1 MTDPIA
7 LGVRT
12 PRHSLPLLYPGQ
24 AQKEVFVNEALAR
37 LDALAQPVI
46 TSTLSAPPATHAAG
60 DTFLV
65 ADPAS
70 AEWTGQEGSLAISQD
85 THWEFQAP
93 YEGMRI
99 FDREQET
106 IRIWRGGWSLSPPIP
121 DPAGGTVVDDE
132 ARGAIAT
139 LLESLRA
146 LGILPAN

>member
-1 MTDPIA
+1 MP
-7 LGVRT
+7 
-12 PRHSLPLLYPGQ
+12 PGQ

-85 THWEFQAP
+85 THWEFQVP

-99 FDREQET
+99 FDRERGV
-106 IRIWRGGWSLSPPIP
+106 IRIRRGDWSLSPPIP
-121 DPAGGTVVDDE
+121 DPTGGTVVDDE

>member
-1 MTDPIA
+1 M
-7 LGVRT
+7 
-12 PRHSLPLLYPGQ
+12 HPGQ

-37 LDALAQPVI
+37 LDALAQPVV
-46 TSTLSAPPATHAAG
+46 TSTLSAPPAAHAAG

-99 FDREQET
+99 FDREQGA
-106 IRIWRGGWSLSPPIP
+106 IRIWRGGWSLPPPIP
-121 DPAGGTVVDDE
+121 DPTGGTVVDDE

>member
-1 MTDPIA
+1 M
-7 LGVRT
+7 
-12 PRHSLPLLYPGQ
+12 HPGQ

-37 LDALAQPVI
+37 LDALAQPVV
-46 TSTLSAPPATHAAG
+46 TSTLSAPPAAHAAG

-70 AEWTGQEGSLAISQD
+70 AEWTGQEGSLAISRD

-99 FDREQET
+99 FDRKRGA

-121 DPAGGTVVDDE
+121 DPTGGTVVDDE

>member
-70 AEWTGQEGSLAISQD
+70 AEWTGQEGSL
-85 THWEFQAP
+85 
-93 YEGMRI
+93 
-99 FDREQET
+99 
-106 IRIWRGGWSLSPPIP
+106 RIWRGGWSLSPPIP